1 MEGNQVYATMNGPT
15 EFDVI
20 GTLRTWDR
28 RPDLGRID
36 VPTLATCGRYDE
48 ITPDC
53 SETIVAGIPDAR
65 MVVFEGAVP
74 TSRAE
79 AYAATVEGSGVGRGT
94 AVGVSGIVDQRQRPA
109 GGAAAEWA
117 GAPTAP

>member
-28 RPDLGRID
+28 RPDLGGID

-48 ITPDC
+48 ITPAC

-65 MVVFEGAVP
+65 MVVFEQSAHVAHLEEP
-74 TSRAE
+74 E
-79 AYAATVEGSGVGRGT
+79 AYAGTVEAFLAGVEAR
-94 AVGVSGIVDQRQRPA
+94 AA
-109 GGAAAEWA
+109 G
-117 GAPTAP
+117 